1 MAAGLTR
8 ETTHYIVHS
17 TVVDP
22 GPNSTF
28 GTSPPYS
35 GERALERAVKAA
47 HQELRGRRRAFVTA
61 RDDASRIL
69 AVIPVVDYPVFG
81 DTHVPGHAQD
91 AITALFEGLD
101 WTI

>member
-1 MAAGLTR
+1 MAELTR
-8 ETTHYIVHS
+8 DTTHYIVHS

-28 GTSPPYS
+28 GTSAPYTDLAMAIK
-35 GERALERAVKAA
+35 GA
-47 HQELRGRRRAFVTA
+47 HYEIQGRRRAFVTA

-81 DTHVPGHAQD
+81 DTHMPENAQN
-91 AITALFEGLD
+91 AVHALFEGMD

>member
-1 MAAGLTR
+1 MSELTR
-8 ETTHYIVHS
+8 DTTHYIVHS

-28 GTSPPYS
+28 GTSAPYS

-81 DTHVPGHAQD
+81 DTHVPEHAQD
-91 AITALFEGLD
+91 SITALFEGLD

>member
-1 MAAGLTR
+1 MSELTR
-8 ETTHYIVHS
+8 NTTHYIVHS

-28 GTSPPYS
+28 GTSAPYS
-35 GERALERAVKAA
+35 GPHALERAVKAA
-47 HQELRGRRRAFVTA
+47 HEELKGRRRAFVTA

-81 DTHVPGHAQD
+81 DTHMPEYAQD
-91 AITALFEGLD
+91 AVTALFRDMD

>member
-1 MAAGLTR
+1 MSELTPK
-8 ETTHYIVHS
+8 TTHYIVHS

-22 GPNSTF
+22 LPESTY
-28 GTSPPYS
+28 GTSAPYS
-35 GERALERAVKAA
+35 GPHALERAVKAA
-47 HQELRGRRRAFVTA
+47 HKELNGRRRAFVTA

-81 DTHVPGHAQD
+81 DTHVPEHAQD

-101 WTI
+101 WTV

>member
-1 MAAGLTR
+1 MSELTPQ
-8 ETTHYIVHS
+8 TTHYIVHS

-22 GPNSTF
+22 LPASTY
-28 GTSPPYS
+28 GTSMPYS
-35 GERALERAVKAA
+35 GEGALARAVKAA
-47 HQELRGRRRAFVTA
+47 HSELDDGRRRAFVTA

-81 DTHVPGHAQD
+81 DTHVPEHGQD
-91 AITALFEGLD
+91 AITALFEGMD

>member
-1 MAAGLTR
+1 MAELTR
-8 ETTHYIVHS
+8 DTTHYIVHS

-22 GPNSTF
+22 GPTSTF

-35 GERALERAVKAA
+35 GPHALERAVKAA

-69 AVIPVVDYPVFG
+69 AVIPVVDYPIFG
-81 DTHVPGHAQD
+81 DTYVPEDAQD
-91 AITALFEGLD
+91 AVHALFEGLD
-101 WTI
+101 WTV

>member
-1 MAAGLTR
+1 
-8 ETTHYIVHS
+8 
-17 TVVDP
+17 
-22 GPNSTF
+22 
-28 GTSPPYS
+28 
-35 GERALERAVKAA
+35 
-47 HQELRGRRRAFVTA
+47 VTA

-81 DTHVPGHAQD
+81 DTHVPEHAQD

>member
-1 MAAGLTR
+1 MAELTPK
-8 ETTHYIVHS
+8 TTHYIVHF

-22 GPNSTF
+22 GPNSSY

-35 GERALERAVKAA
+35 GKGALERAVKAA
-47 HQELRGRRRAFVTA
+47 HEELNGRRRAFITA

-81 DTHVPGHAQD
+81 DTHVPEHAQD
-91 AITALFEGLD
+91 AITRLFSDLD

>member
-1 MAAGLTR
+1 MAELTLK
-8 ETTHYIVHS
+8 TTHYIVHA

-22 GPNSTF
+22 GPNSSY

-35 GERALERAVKAA
+35 GERALERAIKAA

-61 RDDASRIL
+61 RDKDGGIEL
-69 AVIPVVDYPVFG
+69 IIPVVDYPVAQE
-81 DTHVPGHAQD
+81 THVPEHAQD
-91 AITALFEGLD
+91 TITALFEGLD

>member
-1 MAAGLTR
+1 MAELTR
-8 ETTHYIVHS
+8 DTTHYIVHS

-22 GPNSTF
+22 LPQSTY
-28 GTSPPYS
+28 GTSMPYS
-35 GERALERAVKAA
+35 GEGALARAVKAA

-81 DTHVPGHAQD
+81 DTHVPEHAQD

-101 WTI
+101 WTV